1 LAGEPDVVHN
11 EKSYGR
17 LARSGIYWSYLRVGI
32 LAFVSV
38 PTTVVLAR
46 ILTPTEFG
54 IAAGAI
60 YFGQLASRLAGAG
73 MGTALIRLKTLRPE
87 HVSSVFVV
95 NGIVSLTVS
104 LLLLVSGPWIGAFFR
119 NAQVGALMP
128 VVALTFAVSVLDTCP
143 RALLQRDMKFPQIAT
158 VTTIDMVTAPLT
170 AVGLAW
176 SGFGVWSLPLG
187 ELASAAARSAAALLL
202 ARWVPTLRFSREA
215 LGEILSFGLGSY
227 AKRIMDHATMNLDN
241 VVVGRT
247 LGVTALGLY
256 DKAFMLMNRVVNHV
270 NLAGPGISF
279 RIFALIQEDQP
290 RFRRAYRKVVMS
302 VALIGIPAFAAL
314 AVSADELF
322 VVAFGERWQPSVLPF
337 RILCAVGA
345 LKLLNAYASSAAQ
358 ARGWIWSEVWRQIVY
373 VCLIVVGIVAA
384 GRWGIVGAAAAVL
397 VATVVMF
404 LLMQHMLLRATEL
417 GPRDVVEPL
426 VPALAC
432 AAWVAAAATAAEL
445 LLGAAGRRWLVLVAQ
460 LGAAGVTYVLFLLLT
475 RTPEVRDLVQELRKD
490 FSRRLRARATK
501 SAAVPPAASGVAQ

>member
-1 LAGEPDVVHN
+1 LAGEPDTVHT
-11 EKSYGR
+11 EKSYSR

-32 LAFVSV
+32 FAFVTV

-46 ILTPTEFG
+46 TLTPTQFG

-95 NGIVSLTVS
+95 NGIVSLSVS
-104 LLLLVSGPWIGAFFR
+104 LLLLAAGPYIGAFFR
-119 NAQVGALMP
+119 NAEVGALMP
-128 VVALTFAVSVLDTCP
+128 VVALTFAISVLDTCP
-143 RALLQRDMKFPQIAT
+143 RALLQRDMRFPRIAT
-158 VTTIDMVTAPLT
+158 VNTLDMLTAPIT

-176 SGFGVWSLPLG
+176 GGFGVWSLPLG
-187 ELASAAARSAAALLL
+187 ELAGASARSVAALLL

-215 LGEILSFGLGSY
+215 LGEVLSFGLGSY
-227 AKRIMDHATMNLDN
+227 AKRVMDHATLNLDN

-247 LGVTALGLY
+247 LGVTALGFY

-279 RIFALIQEDQP
+279 RIFAIIQEDEE
-290 RFRRAYRKVVMS
+290 RFRRAYRKVIMS
-302 VALIGIPAFAAL
+302 VALIGIPAFASL

-322 VVAFGERWQPSVLPF
+322 LVAFGERWLPSVLPF
-337 RILCAVGA
+337 RILCAVGV

-373 VCLIVVGIVAA
+373 VFLIVMGIVAA

-397 VATVVMF
+397 VATAVMF
-404 LLMQHMLLRATEL
+404 VLMQHMLLRATGL
-417 GPRDVVEPL
+417 GPRDVVEPVL
-426 VPALAC
+426 PAVAC
-432 AAWVAAAATAAEL
+432 AAWVAAAALAAEL
-445 LLGAAGRRWLVLVAQ
+445 LLRGVERRWLVLLAQ
-460 LGAAGVTYVLFLLLT
+460 LGAAAVTYVLFLWLT
-475 RTPEVRDLVQELRKD
+475 RAPDVRDLVQELRDD
-490 FSRRLRARATK
+490 FSRRLRARADK
-501 SAAVPPAASGVAQ
+501 SATVPPAASGVPQ